1 MELRR
6 FLDIS
11 QTNDL
16 DSLQRKLVAFAHDMD
31 FGLINGVVVYDRLN
45 GQGAEFVSLGN
56 TPQAYIE
63 QSMDPKDSARDPVNL
78 HLKKLSVP
86 FIYDQALYLKENAID
101 LWERQAPFGYRAG
114 VCVALHLGNGKHFLL
129 GMDREKALPTDGGK
143 LVRMMADLQLLA
155 VHAQSAALAL
165 LTPPKIDSL
174 KGLSPRE
181 KEVLR
186 WAMEGKSVE
195 ETALICN
202 CSASTVSYHMRSIF
216 KKFDVTKK
224 QQAIALAVR
233 HNLI

>member
-1 MELRR
+1 MRR

-11 QTNDL
+11 QTKDL
-16 DSLQRKLVAFAHDMD
+16 DSLQSKLVSFAHDMD
-31 FGLINGVVVYDRLN
+31 FGLVNAVVVYDRLN

-63 QSMDPKDSARDPVNL
+63 QSLDPGDSARDPVNQL
-78 HLKKLSVP
+78 FKKLSVP
-86 FIYDQALYLKENAID
+86 FIYDQALYLKENAVD
-101 LWERQAPFGYRAG
+101 LWERQAQFGYRAG

-129 GMDREKALPTDGGK
+129 GMDRDQALPSEDGQ

-155 VHAQSAALAL
+155 VHAQSAAMEV
-165 LTPPKIDSL
+165 LTPPRIDSL

-195 ETALICN
+195 ETALICH

-216 KKFDVTKK
+216 KKLNVTKK